1 MENQA
6 PEKQQAQPTSAG
18 QTLYLVLGFS
28 CVGLAALGA
37 ALPLLPTTPFVLLA
51 AGCFARSSKRW
62 HDWLAGTRLF
72 GPLLK
77 KWQRNRCIDKHVK
90 RIAIGSILIFG
101 TSSLFIMSSNTLR
114 LIGLMLLL
122 IGFIVVL
129 RLKTCAD
136 CEL

>member
-1 MENQA
+1 VKNQA
-6 PEKQQAQPTSAG
+6 PKKLPAQPPSAG

-62 HDWLAGTRLF
+62 HDWLAGTSLF

-77 KWQRNRCIDKHVK
+77 NWQHNRCIDRHVK
-90 RIAIGSILIFG
+90 RIAIGAILVFG
-101 TSSLFIMSSNTLR
+101 TSSLFIMPSNTLR

-122 IGFIVVL
+122 VGFIVVL

-136 CEL
+136 CER